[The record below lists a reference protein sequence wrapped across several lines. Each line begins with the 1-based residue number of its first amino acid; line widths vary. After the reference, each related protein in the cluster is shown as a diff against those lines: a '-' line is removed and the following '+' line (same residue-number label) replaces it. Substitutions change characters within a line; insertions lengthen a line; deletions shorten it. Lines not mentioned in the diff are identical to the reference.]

1 MPSVAMN
8 GGILKIA
15 INVPFTAPIKAP
27 NNKPIT
33 IGIITGRS
41 IAQVPKS
48 AFGLAYPLT
57 SSV

>member
-1 MPSVAMN
+1 MN

-15 INVPFTAPIKAP
+15 INVPFTAPINAP